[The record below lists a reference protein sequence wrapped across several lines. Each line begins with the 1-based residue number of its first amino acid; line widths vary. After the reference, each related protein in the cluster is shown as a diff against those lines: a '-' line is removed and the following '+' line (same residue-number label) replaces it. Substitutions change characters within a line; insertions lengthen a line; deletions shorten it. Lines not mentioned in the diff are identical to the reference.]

1 MKFICISDTHNKH
14 KDLNDK
20 FRGYLEQVIK
30 IGRKLSKIKP
40 VEVKS
45 SRTTQMID
53 WAKNGLGLYRKDH
66 RPKRVNEKIG
76 MFKETVRGMLGNIAD
91 LPPGELKDTVGKTTS
106 YFIKDF
112 QDSLGQAMYDYGKGK
127 KERQSR
133 QAGEA
138 RIDKLNERV
147 KQMNE
152 YLEEWKNQSK
162 EVAKI
167 QAKIKLAS
175 SPNDAISHTEQ
186 LVADKLVKDLE
197 SGYKQALNNLKDHYD
212 AYKQVENRG
221 LDVKRDLQSLRA
233 VHERIQE
240 VSKRFDNAHE
250 SIKNAYSQLRILSG
264 CSDEWRQV
272 NDVRAQLEAA
282 HSDAT
287 EENTRIQ
294 QLSDKIL
301 NGAQNAF
308 DEAQD
313 DPRKLTNVYDKLKET
328 GHQLR
333 ILRDHP
339 DKWRQAN
346 DIPPQL
352 QEAYKEKWKQVQEY
366 EKEFSKHATYV
377 LEDDK
382 RNSLLNSF
390 KQAFDKAEKAYKE
403 LTKSYEQRRDLS
415 SPKKRF
421 EEACKELEE
430 LSKKAYNARQD
441 HISKPNND

>member
-1 MKFICISDTHNKH
+1 
-14 KDLNDK
+14 
-20 FRGYLEQVIK
+20 
-30 IGRKLSKIKP
+30 
-40 VEVKS
+40 
-45 SRTTQMID
+45 
-53 WAKNGLGLYRKDH
+53 
-66 RPKRVNEKIG
+66 
-76 MFKETVRGMLGNIAD
+76 MLGNIAD
-91 LPPGELKDTVGKTTS
+91 LPPGELKDTVEKTTS

-112 QDSLGQAMYDYGKGK
+112 QNSLGQAMYDYGKGK

-152 YLEEWKNQSK
+152 YLEEWKDQSK

-175 SPNDAISHTEQ
+175 SPNDAISNTEQ

-212 AYKQVENRG
+212 AYKQVKNRG
-221 LDVKRDLQSLRA
+221 LDVKRDLQSLRV
-233 VHERIQE
+233 VHEGLQE
-240 VSKRFDNAHE
+240 ASKGFDNAHE
-250 SIKNAYSQLRILSG
+250 SIKNAYSQLRILSD

-272 NDVRAQLEAA
+272 NDVQAQIKAA
-282 HSDAT
+282 HSKET
-287 EENTRIQ
+287 EENTRTNH
-294 QLSDKIL
+294 LADKIL

-313 DPRKLTNVYDKLKET
+313 DPRKLTNAYDKLKET
-328 GHQLR
+328 GHQLRILSNYSNEWRKVNGVRAQLERAYSESTEDNIRIKRLSDKMLNGAKNAFDEVQDDPRKLTNAYDKLKEAGRQLR

-346 DIPPQL
+346 DIQAQL
-352 QEAYKEKWKQVQEY
+352 TEATNKWKQVQDY
-366 EKEFSKHATYV
+366 EKQFH
-377 LEDDK
+377 DNFIFIQGNDNK
-382 RNSLLNSF
+382 RNDILRSF
-390 KQAFDKAEKAYKE
+390 NQNFNKAESAYKE
-403 LTKSYEQRRDLS
+403 LSKSSEEKRNWPHY
-415 SPKKRF
+415 KKLF
-421 EEACKELEE
+421 DDACKELKE
-430 LSKKAYNARQD
+430 LSDKVRKARQD